1 MRTPIPFGRARPPAG
16 SVPIAFPA
24 IFVPVVP
31 RPATSIPI
39 AALPETT
46 FLAPA
51 EVPPTVL
58 PDPLSTRTPTVLP
71 SPPAPDAS
79 VPTRLPATM
88 LPSPERRIPT
98 SNLVSSR
105 PSTWLPSTVTFRPVI
120 FFPVWLS
127 SLTSGDPANPGWLLP
142 SITTGSVTA
151 GNAALVTPIVST
163 PPPAIANRI
172 LSVPAN
178 AFASVIAC
186 RSDPGPASAVVD
198 TTNVAA
204 DACGTSGVADTD
216 TPAAAS
222 RLAPAALHRPAP
234 RFT

>member
-1 MRTPIPFGRARPPAG
+1 
-16 SVPIAFPA
+16 
-24 IFVPVVP
+24 
-31 RPATSIPI
+31 
-39 AALPETT
+39 
-46 FLAPA
+46 
-51 EVPPTVL
+51 

-98 SNLVSSR
+98 SNLVTSR

-204 DACGTSGVADTD
+204 DACGTTGVADTD

-234 RFT
+234 RFTLITSSSCAHRTQKRVRPESSRIAARAPSVRPPTDAAGNYRAVSRSARRRIRCSAG